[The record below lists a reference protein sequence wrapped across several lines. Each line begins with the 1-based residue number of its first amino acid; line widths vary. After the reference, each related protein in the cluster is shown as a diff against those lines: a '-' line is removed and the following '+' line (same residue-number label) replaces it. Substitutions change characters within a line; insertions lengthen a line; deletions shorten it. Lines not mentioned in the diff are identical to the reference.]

1 MSGGVPLTSKQPIM
15 SEHGEPLTWK
25 TRAADQSSGRNAGR
39 GGPRVSGAARPGM
52 SGAAIA
58 RDCSTM
64 TIEAATRWADGLG
77 RWAIP
82 DEVLARAPRSPW
94 QHDTAMFVVDDTLD
108 RGTPAAEI
116 ARAVLPATGGSV
128 LDVGCGG
135 GRAAMSL
142 VPPAERVIGV
152 DENPAMLA
160 EFTRAAAAAEARS
173 TTIEGRWPDVANE
186 TPVADVAVCHHV
198 AYNVTD
204 IEPFLL
210 ELTGHARL
218 AVVLVLSPRHP
229 LTAWN
234 DAWRHFW
241 GLERPAE
248 PTADDLAEV
257 LAGLG
262 LDVER
267 WTVPRPPLA
276 RATANTVSRIPS
288 ARRRLCL
295 TEERDDELAA
305 YLDENEPQWADTD
318 VVFRWPGSAGDDQP

>member
-1 MSGGVPLTSKQPIM
+1 VLGTALMLVDGV
-15 SEHGEPLTWK
+15 
-25 TRAADQSSGRNAGR
+25 AAFGVTVPWGRLPARCGDRNLEVPVGASSNGDVRQCA
-39 GGPRVSGAARPGM
+39 
-52 SGAAIA
+52 A
-58 RDCSTM
+58 RDCPTM
-64 TIEAATRWADGLG
+64 TTEAATRWADGLG
-77 RWAIP
+77 RWAVP
-82 DEVLARAPRSPW
+82 DEILARAPRSPW
-94 QHDTAMFVVDDTLD
+94 RHDTAMFVVDDTLD
-108 RGTPAAEI
+108 RGAPAAEI
-116 ARAVLPATGGSV
+116 ARSVLPAGGGSV

-160 EFTRAAAAAEARS
+160 EFTRAAAVAGARS

-186 TPVADVAVCHHV
+186 TPVADVVVCHHV

-204 IEPFLL
+204 IEPFVL
-210 ELTGHARL
+210 ELTTHARL
-218 AVVLVLSPRHP
+218 AVVLVLPPRHP
-229 LTAWN
+229 LSAWN

-262 LDVER
+262 IEAER

-276 RATANTVSRIPS
+276 RATADTASRIPS
-288 ARRRLCL
+288 AQRRLCL
-295 TEERDDELAA
+295 TEEHDDELAA
-305 YLDENEPQWADTD
+305 YLDENEPQWPDTD
-318 VVFRWPGSAGDDQP
+318 VVFRWPGTAGDDLP